1 MPRRRFPVMLVC
13 VILAITLSGCPLA
26 GSMVEGTWKMFLDES
41 CNTSVDGYYGF
52 VLNSNGT
59 AEWHIANL
67 FLGTWELNGNTIIV
81 NFTTPNIAM
90 FTGAISVDGTEI
102 TDGTFSVTDG
112 GSGCFSAEKLEF

>member
-1 MPRRRFPVMLVC
+1 VLGLS
-13 VILAITLSGCPLA
+13 VIFMAVLPGCPFA

-41 CNTSVDGYYGF
+41 CNTSIDGYYGF

-67 FLGTWELNGNTIIV
+67 FLGTWELNGNTITV
-81 NFTTPNIAM
+81 NFTTPGAAM
-90 FTGAISVDGTEI
+90 FTGAISLDGTEI

-112 GSGCFSAEKLEF
+112 GSGCFAAEKLEF